1 MKFAGYDFDE
11 KFIVIKK
18 ENLKHLTDE
27 EREELYDMLDKINEG
42 RMREGKTNHGHLV
55 VSCDEEY
62 ASEVANI
69 IAEYHDIK
77 KIKEVNKGEKVEIYN
92 LEKGERFI
100 YEEIKYE
107 KVGSNRFWHS
117 NDPLETAKYM
127 CKRLE
132 DREKIP
138 FAEDIIVERL

>member
-77 KIKEVNKGEKVEIYN
+77 KIKEVNKYGTTKPTLKQRFNQFFNKKKNKKKVKPTFLYN
-92 LEKGERFI
+92 IGNQQRKQFTNRKYKIERI
-100 YEEIKYE
+100 
-107 KVGSNRFWHS
+107 
-117 NDPLETAKYM
+117 
-127 CKRLE
+127 
-132 DREKIP
+132 
-138 FAEDIIVERL
+138 